1 MDKQFLLKQFRLG
14 FRKVKDKS
22 TGTVY
27 LASGKLDKKVS
38 RLNNYS
44 ILSIALCLIFL
55 LSDVI
60 KSLPI
65 VIGLLL
71 VYFIAMSFVL
81 KEVAKR
87 MILEEDLVDVV
98 EKVKT

>member
-1 MDKQFLLKQFRLG
+1 
-14 FRKVKDKS
+14 
-22 TGTVY
+22 
-27 LASGKLDKKVS
+27 
-38 RLNNYS
+38 
-44 ILSIALCLIFL
+44 
-55 LSDVI
+55 VI